1 MGLEEEHTC
10 RQSRSVF
17 DLGRVKS
24 LVESDVRFV
33 HRRAIGTQRQAR
45 HLIVLSP
52 SCLTPTPSP
61 NTRQFTTH
69 LSSAEYK
76 TDPIHRQGPKAKQK
90 EEREERMEKK
100 GKGRKKRMYETF
112 NGSSPTEA

>member
-1 MGLEEEHTC
+1 MEEEEQHTC
-10 RQSRSVF
+10 RHARSEI

-24 LVESDVRFV
+24 LVEPDVGTAL
-33 HRRAIGTQRQAR
+33 RRATGTQRQAR
-45 HLIVLSP
+45 HLNVLSP